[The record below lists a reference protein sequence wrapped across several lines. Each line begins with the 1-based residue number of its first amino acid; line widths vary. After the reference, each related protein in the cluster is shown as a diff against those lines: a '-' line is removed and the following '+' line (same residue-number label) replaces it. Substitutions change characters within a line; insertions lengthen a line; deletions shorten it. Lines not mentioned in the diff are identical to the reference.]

1 MSYETVSELAKERCG
16 GVCMSD
22 QHIQEVV
29 IEMSDRIGQNQ
40 AETIKNCFSLKSPV
54 LGISDLYSADSKEVI
69 WLESDRRSGRCE
81 RESTKAKTG

>member
-1 MSYETVSELAKERCG
+1 MEGIFPSGQSYETKKLRDFVSYFATKMSYETVSELAKERCG

-40 AETIKNCFSLKSPV
+40 AETIKNCFSLQYECHIRIK
-54 LGISDLYSADSKEVI
+54 
-69 WLESDRRSGRCE
+69 
-81 RESTKAKTG
+81 KA